1 MDESLSLEAEA
12 PPLASRA
19 APPKRRMKDV
29 LASIRRPKI
38 AIMLFLGLSSGLP
51 FMLFGNTLG
60 FWLAEDKVSLAAI
73 GFISWAGLTYL
84 FKFIWGAAVDRLRLP
99 VMGALGRRRSWMIFA
114 QVIVA
119 GGLVGMACT

>member
-60 FWLAEDKVSLAAI
+60 FWLAEDKVSL
-73 GFISWAGLTYL
+73 
-84 FKFIWGAAVDRLRLP
+84 
-99 VMGALGRRRSWMIFA
+99 
-114 QVIVA
+114 
-119 GGLVGMACT
+119 